1 MIVRDVY
8 LWLRVSALLKSE
20 LSMCVC
26 MHVPSPWP
34 GLKASLCASLG
45 RLCGVACA
53 KILAC
58 WSNGHRWKGLYC
70 SSDNATPLSDSGAG
84 GKCPQFVFCSSV
96 FLTLAV
102 TFPSACPYIPPLLAS
117 HTGKRLSFS
126 LPMWFLNNLILSLS
140 NRSPTLPLTNAVQWH
155 TWDYWFLDYNPNML
169 RQHIA
174 ITPPAT
180 GTISQWIVVKLY
192 QLALNTE
199 LFFYVIFTVIFL
211 SRTGISL
218 CSV

>member
-1 MIVRDVY
+1 MILRDVY

-45 RLCGVACA
+45 RFCGVACA

-70 SSDNATPLSDSGAG
+70 GSDNATPLSDSGAG

-117 HTGKRLSFS
+117 HTGKTQLLSLMCF
-126 LPMWFLNNLILSLS
+126 FHNLILSLS
-140 NRSPTLPLTNAVQWH
+140 NRSPILPLTNIVRWH
-155 TWDYWFLDYNPNML
+155 TWDYWFLDYNPNST
-169 RQHIA
+169 RQFA
-174 ITPPAT
+174 ITQGST
-180 GTISQWIVVKLY
+180 LLLHHL
-192 QLALNTE
+192 QLGPTPN
-199 LFFYVIFTVIFL
+199 
-211 SRTGISL
+211 G
-218 CSV
+218 